1 VARPRTFAEDRAL
14 DAAMQHFWRHGYT
27 GTTVRDLGAA
37 MGLGPA
43 SLYNS
48 FGTKHDLFLRTLE
61 RYVNEGIKPRLAQ
74 FAAMADARAAI
85 ETFLEDT
92 AERSLADPH
101 RRGCLLVNTALEVA
115 PHDTAIGTRVAAWLG
130 EVEDFFT
137 ARVRDG
143 QRQGRIPSH
152 HDAAGLGRLFVTT
165 VMGVR
170 VLARGRPVPEL
181 LRGAVRQ
188 ALAALDGPPTAS
200 LPSAEHEP

>member
-1 VARPRTFAEDRAL
+1 
-14 DAAMQHFWRHGYT
+14 MQHFWQHGYT
-27 GTTVRDLGAA
+27 GTTVRDLGAV

-48 FGTKHDLFLRTLE
+48 FGTKQELFLRVLA
-61 RYVNEGIKPRLAQ
+61 RYVNEGIRPRLAQ

-85 ETFLEDT
+85 GTFLSDI

-101 RRGCLLVNTALEVA
+101 RRGCLLVNTALELA
-115 PHDTAIGTRVAAWLG
+115 PHDPVIGARVAGWLG
-130 EVEDFFT
+130 EVETFL
-137 ARVRDG
+137 AGRVRDG
-143 QRQGRIPSH
+143 QRQGSIHPR
-152 HDAAGLGRLFVTT
+152 HDAPDLGRLLLTT

-188 ALAALDGPPTAS
+188 ALASLDAPPTTSPA
-200 LPSAEHEP
+200 SAEHEP